1 MAAKEKQG
9 VTGQLAQGTQRFNG
23 VKVFSATMFAQR
35 SELGETVTHWM
46 EAHPSVEIADIVVA
60 QSSDQAFHCIS
71 ITVFYF
77 DQAKR

>member
-9 VTGQLAQGTQRFNG
+9 AMGQLAKGTQRFNG

-35 SELGETVTHWM
+35 SELGETVTQWM

-60 QSSDQAFHCIS
+60 QSSDQAFHCVS

-77 DQAKR
+77 EQAKR